1 MHWVNDYIGLPWVA
15 YARGPDKF
23 DCWGLVLDVLSKQ
36 FQIDLPQ
43 YLTVKT
49 DDPQGMTE
57 SMLMALQQD
66 LVESV
71 NQPNHGAIAC
81 CYIVVNGQELMR
93 HVGIYL
99 DIDGGG
105 ILHSYEKHTCAFDS
119 PKKLHRLFHRI
130 EYLCP
135 RTSS

>member
-15 YARGPDKF
+15 YARGPYEF

-36 FQIDLPQ
+36 FRIDLPQ

-49 DDPQGMTE
+49 DDPQGMTKA
-57 SMLMALQQD
+57 MLCGLQQN
-66 LVESV
+66 LAEPVK
-71 NQPNHGAIAC
+71 QPAHGAIAC
-81 CYIVVNGQELMR
+81 CYIVVNGKELLR

-105 ILHSYEKHTCAFDS
+105 ILHSYEKHACAFDH
-119 PKKLHRLFHRI
+119 PKKLNRLFHRI
-130 EYLCP
+130 VYLCP
-135 RTSS
+135 RTL

>member
-15 YARGPDKF
+15 YARGPYEF
-23 DCWGLVLDVLSKQ
+23 DCWGLVLDVLSTQ

-43 YLTVKT
+43 YLAVKT
-49 DDPQGMTE
+49 DDPRAMTDAMF
-57 SMLMALQQD
+57 SSLQQS
-66 LVESV
+66 LVEPV
-71 NQPNHGAIAC
+71 TQPTHGAIAC
-81 CYIVVNGQELMR
+81 YYILVDGDELLR

-105 ILHSYEKHTCAFDS
+105 ILHSHEKHSCAFDH
-119 PKKLHRLFHRI
+119 PKKLNRLFHRI

-135 RTSS
+135 RTL

>member
-1 MHWVNDYIGLPWVA
+1 MHWVNNYIGLPWVA
-15 YARGPDKF
+15 YARGPDTF
-23 DCWGLVLDVLSKQ
+23 DCWGLVLDVLNKH

-57 SMLMALQQD
+57 AMLSGLNANLAEP
-66 LVESV
+66 VE
-71 NQPNHGAIAC
+71 QPVHGAIAC
-81 CYIVVNGQELMR
+81 CYIVVNGKELVR

-105 ILHSYEKHTCAFDS
+105 ILHSYEKHACAFDHF
-119 PKKLHRLFHRI
+119 KKLNRLFHRI

-135 RTSS
+135 RTL